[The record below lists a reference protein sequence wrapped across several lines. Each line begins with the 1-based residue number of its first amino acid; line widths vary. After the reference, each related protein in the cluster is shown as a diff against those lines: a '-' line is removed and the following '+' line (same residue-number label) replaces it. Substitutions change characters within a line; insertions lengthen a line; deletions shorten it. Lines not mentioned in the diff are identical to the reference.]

1 MYCEIARPF
10 IGIVEIKTYYFH
22 FLRVFGLV
30 NKPQRLV
37 GSLCYS
43 LRKTAK
49 HYVRQ
54 RCLLIAVLIGKL
66 SRNLELKS
74 VRMEFRAAQR
84 HLNIPK
90 HLRFKLSGDLR

>member
-1 MYCEIARPF
+1 MYCEIAHPF

-37 GSLCYS
+37 GSLCHS

-49 HYVRQ
+49 HYIRQ

-66 SRNLELKS
+66 NRN
-74 VRMEFRAAQR
+74 QR
-84 HLNIPK
+84 SIQTPK
-90 HLRFKLSGDLR
+90 YA